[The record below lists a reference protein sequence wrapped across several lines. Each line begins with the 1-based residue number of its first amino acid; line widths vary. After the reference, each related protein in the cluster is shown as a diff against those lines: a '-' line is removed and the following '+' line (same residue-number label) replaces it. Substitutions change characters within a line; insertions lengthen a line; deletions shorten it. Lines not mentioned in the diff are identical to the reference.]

1 MTLVSTLITELM
13 EKTSVMI
20 PRIEAP
26 EHRPLWQQLLS
37 QGIRSS
43 DELLALLE
51 IDPNEL
57 EFMPVAGDFPLRVP
71 RGFVKRMARGDS
83 HDPLLLQVLPT
94 AAEAAQSPGYHYDPL
109 GEQRAM
115 PVPGLLHKY
124 RGRALLT
131 VTGACAIHCRYCFRR
146 HFPYGDANPAF
157 GNMQESLSYLKQH
170 TDIHEIILSGGD
182 PLMLSDARLQSM
194 TEQLAGIPQLQTLRV
209 HTRLP
214 IVLPERVDQGLL
226 EWLGRQ
232 SLQIVIV
239 VHCNHPNE
247 IDMSVKTALQ
257 RLRNA
262 GVTLLN
268 QSVLLHGINDDA
280 ATLTRLS
287 EYLFAAGVLPYYL
300 HLLDKVQGAAHFA
313 VDPKTAK
320 EIHKKMSAALPGYL
334 VPRLVRDIPGQPGKT
349 PL

>member
-1 MTLVSTLITELM
+1 M
-13 EKTSVMI
+13 EKTSVII

-43 DELLALLE
+43 EELLALLE
-51 IDPNEL
+51 IDPAKL
-57 EFMPVAGDFPLRVP
+57 KTPPPGGDFPLRVP
-71 RGFVKRMARGDS
+71 RGFANRMTRGNS
-83 HDPLLLQVLPT
+83 RDPLLLQVLPT
-94 AAEAAQSPGYHYDPL
+94 AAESVQSPGYQCDPL
-109 GEQRAM
+109 GELHAM
-115 PVPGLLHKY
+115 PAPGLLHKY

-146 HFPYGDANPAF
+146 HFPYSDANPVN
-157 GNMQESLSYLKQH
+157 GNLQGSLDYLGQH

-182 PLMLSDARLQSM
+182 PLTLTDARLQSL
-194 TEQLAGIPQLQTLRV
+194 TERLAAIPQLHTLRI

-214 IVLPERVDQGLL
+214 VVLPERVDTGLL
-226 EWLGRQ
+226 AWIGRQ
-232 SLQIVIV
+232 SLRVVIV

-247 IDMSVKTALQ
+247 IDASVITALQ
-257 RLRNA
+257 QLRSA

-268 QSVLLHGINDDA
+268 QSVLLHGVNDDA
-280 ATLTRLS
+280 ATLVRLS
-287 EYLFAAGVLPYYL
+287 EALFAAGVLPYYL

-313 VDPKTAK
+313 VTRETAQDLL
-320 EIHKKMSAALPGYL
+320 AALRASLPGYL
-334 VPRLVRDIPGQPGKT
+334 VPRLVRDIPGQDSKT

>member
-1 MTLVSTLITELM
+1 M
-13 EKTSVMI
+13 EKTSVII

-43 DELLALLE
+43 EELLALLE
-51 IDPNEL
+51 IDSTKLKIQPSG
-57 EFMPVAGDFPLRVP
+57 GDFPLWVP
-71 RGFVKRMARGDS
+71 RGFANRMARGDC

-94 AAEAAQSPGYHYDPL
+94 AAESVQSPGYQCDPL
-109 GEQRAM
+109 GELHAM
-115 PVPGLLHKY
+115 PAPGVLHKY

-146 HFPYGDANPAF
+146 HFPYSDANPVN
-157 GNMQESLSYLKQH
+157 GNLQGSLDYLARQ
-170 TDIHEIILSGGD
+170 TEIHEIILSGGD
-182 PLMLSDARLQSM
+182 PLTLSDARLQSL
-194 TEQLAGIPQLQTLRV
+194 TEQLAAIPQLRTLRI

-214 IVLPERVDQGLL
+214 VVLPERVDTGLLAWIARQGL
-226 EWLGRQ
+226 Q
-232 SLQIVIV
+232 VVIV

-247 IDMSVKTALQ
+247 IDSSVITALQ
-257 RLRNA
+257 QLRSA

-268 QSVLLHGINDDA
+268 QSVLLHRVNDNA
-280 ATLTRLS
+280 ATLIRLS
-287 EYLFAAGVLPYYL
+287 EDLFAAGVLPYYL

-313 VDPKTAK
+313 VSQETAK
-320 EIHKKMSAALPGYL
+320 DLLAALRASLPGYL
-334 VPRLVRDIPGQPGKT
+334 VPRLVRDIPGQHSKT

>member
-1 MTLVSTLITELM
+1 M
-13 EKTSVMI
+13 EKTSVII

-43 DELLALLE
+43 EELLALLE
-51 IDPNEL
+51 IDPARL
-57 EFMPVAGDFPLRVP
+57 GIRQTDAGFPLRVP
-71 RGFVKRMARGDS
+71 RGFANRMTRGDS
-83 HDPLLLQVLPT
+83 QDPLLLQVLP
-94 AAEAAQSPGYHYDPL
+94 AATESAVTPGYDCDPL
-109 GEQRAM
+109 DEMRAM

-146 HFPYGDANPAF
+146 HFPYSDANPAS
-157 GNMQESLSYLKQH
+157 GNMQDSLHYLRQH
-170 TDIHEIILSGGD
+170 ADIHEIILSGGD
-182 PLMLSDARLQSM
+182 PLMLSDTRLQSL
-194 TEQLAGIPQLQTLRV
+194 TEQLASVPQLETLRI

-214 IVLPERVDQGLL
+214 VVLPERVDQGLL
-226 EWLGRQ
+226 GWIGRQ
-232 SLQIVIV
+232 CLQVIIVI
-239 VHCNHPNE
+239 HCNHPNE
-247 IDMSVKTALQ
+247 IDMSVTSALQ
-257 RLRNA
+257 RLRSA

-280 ATLTRLS
+280 ATLARLS
-287 EYLFAAGVLPYYL
+287 KLLFAAGVLPYYL

-313 VDPKTAK
+313 VDPEAARD
-320 EIHKKMSAALPGYL
+320 IHAAMRAALPGYL
-334 VPRLVRDIPGQPGKT
+334 VPRLVQDIPGQPGKT